1 MNKVTKGRLGSE
13 NGASMS
19 DFVASTVAHTHK
31 PCFCSGIPWRP
42 QNSTSLTLLKNRP
55 FLAIFFFSLK
65 YTGSACWPLLMYH
78 GFVKMYKEVVKNMY
92 KGVVKLYKGAVKNMY
107 KGLWSRCI
115 MGLRKRCIKG
125 LQDVRRGCQASYWS
139 LKRQLQA
146 TKMSEQCVKTPNK
159 AHYVDSKAI

>member
-1 MNKVTKGRLGSE
+1 MSKVTKGRVGSE

-19 DFVASTVAHTHK
+19 DFVASTVAHTHN

-78 GFVKMYKEVVKNMY
+78 GFVKMYKEAVKNMY
-92 KGVVKLYKGAVKNMY
+92 KRVVKLYKGAVKNMY
-107 KGLWSRCI
+107 KGVMKQMYNGVAKKMYKGAARCT
-115 MGLRKRCIKG
+115 KG
-125 LQDVRRGCQASYWS
+125 LSSVLLVTQAAASS
-139 LKRQLQA
+139 
-146 TKMSEQCVKTPNK
+146 N
-159 AHYVDSKAI
+159 